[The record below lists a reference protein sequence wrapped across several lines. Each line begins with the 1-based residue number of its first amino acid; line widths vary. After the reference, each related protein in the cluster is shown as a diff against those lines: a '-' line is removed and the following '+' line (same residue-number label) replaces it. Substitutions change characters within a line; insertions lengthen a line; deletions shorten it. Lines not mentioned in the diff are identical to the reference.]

1 MSKDPKAIKKKVAVN
16 RPTTTTTARR
26 TNVKTQPSFPLLFT
40 KENYLYIGIGCGL
53 IALGLILMLG
63 GKMEDPNVWDE
74 SVIFSA
80 RRTVL
85 APIVILAGLG
95 MQVYAIFK
103 KIILAFSMNEIL
115 GSNHPWNRPGLD

>member
-1 MSKDPKAIKKKVAVN
+1 MSKESKPQKKKIVAS
-16 RPTTTTTARR
+16 RPTGSVPSRR
-26 TNVKTQPSFPLLFT
+26 ANTRQVQLFPLLFNNQ
-40 KENYLYIGIGCGL
+40 NYLYIGIGCGL

-63 GKMEDPNVWDE
+63 GGMKDPNVWDE
-74 SVIFSA
+74 SVIYSS

-103 KIILAFSMNEIL
+103 K
-115 GSNHPWNRPGLD
+115 

>member
-1 MSKDPKAIKKKVAVN
+1 MSKDPKAIKKKVVTT
-16 RPTTTTTARR
+16 RPSTSPNVRR
-26 TNVKTQPSFPLLFT
+26 TNVKTQPSFPLIFT

-63 GKMEDPNVWDE
+63 GSMKDPNVWDE
-74 SVIFSA
+74 SVIYSF

-85 APIVILAGLG
+85 APIVILAGLA

-103 KIILAFSMNEIL
+103 
-115 GSNHPWNRPGLD
+115 R

>member
-1 MSKDPKAIKKKVAVN
+1 MSKESKPIKKKVVAN
-16 RPTTTTTARR
+16 RPTGNVASRR
-26 TNVKTQPSFPLLFT
+26 APSRNIQSFPLLFT
-40 KENYLYIGIGCGL
+40 KQNYMFIGIGCGL

-63 GKMEDPNVWDE
+63 GGMKDPNVWDE
-74 SVIFSA
+74 SVIYSA

-103 KIILAFSMNEIL
+103 K
-115 GSNHPWNRPGLD
+115 

>member
-1 MSKDPKAIKKKVAVN
+1 MSKDPKSIKKKIVAN
-16 RPTTTTTARR
+16 KPSTTVSTRR
-26 TNVKTQPSFPLLFT
+26 SNVKVQPAFPLLFT
-40 KENYLYIGIGCGL
+40 RKNYMYIGIGCGL

-63 GKMEDPNVWDE
+63 GSMKDPNVWDE
-74 SVIFSA
+74 SVIYSA

-103 KIILAFSMNEIL
+103 
-115 GSNHPWNRPGLD
+115 R